1 MSDSTTGAIS
11 NAIPK
16 AISNEELRQMLQT
29 IFGRLPDPDLTRENT
44 ALMIV
49 DMQYVDAH
57 PDYGLGARAKELGFG
72 PALDYYWSRMGEL
85 VVPNIQRLLAT
96 ARRNGIEVLHLRVA
110 SQTQDGR
117 DSTLR
122 YKALGLRTPRDTKE
136 AEILPELAPE
146 GDELVISKVTSSA
159 FHSTNIDRLLR
170 NLGIRNL
177 IITGVV
183 TNGCVESTARSAA
196 EYDYGTIVVE
206 DATAAMAPQ
215 LHEHSILSMSYKDAV
230 IKSTDEVIKLLEGS
244 TSYSQK
250 P

>member
-1 MSDSTTGAIS
+1 M
-11 NAIPK
+11 
-16 AISNEELRQMLQT
+16 
-29 IFGRLPDPDLTRENT
+29 
-44 ALMIV
+44 
-49 DMQYVDAH
+49 
-57 PDYGLGARAKELGFG
+57 
-72 PALDYYWSRMGEL
+72 
-85 VVPNIQRLLAT
+85 
-96 ARRNGIEVLHLRVA
+96 
-110 SQTQDGR
+110 
-117 DSTLR
+117 R

-215 LHEHSILSMSYKDAV
+215 LHEHSILSMSYKGRGYQVNGRSDKASRRLYELLPEALSGMPLLQWRVCLVVHLRVSPGGRLHHICQPLGVVLRAV
-230 IKSTDEVIKLLEGS
+230 HSQRRDLHRFLQRYVNKDRGFHVRAFKVESGLLTQLLRERHVKQPRRRIRHS
-244 TSYSQK
+244 KRYR
-250 P
+250 